1 MNNICA
7 GIVLYNP
14 DIDKLTNNI
23 NSIINQVS
31 VVLLQDNGSSNIKEI
46 EELIKQWENVKIIHN
61 PVKKHIFE
69 KWLAEQKSKQTI
81 EKSTMDWNI
90 K

>member
-14 DIDKLTNNI
+14 DIDKLTKNI

-46 EELIKQWENVKIIHN
+46 EKLINQWENVKLIHN
-61 PVKKHIFE
+61 PANKTYIRE
-69 KWLAEQKSKQTI
+69 MIS
-81 EKSTMDWNI
+81 
-90 K
+90 